1 MDDKL
6 GLRPRKPPRRNLSI
20 SPVRIYNHLKDC
32 FPEKYS
38 VLEFQPISLSKVR
51 SNNWE
56 SETGDSS
63 STCSRKTK
71 VLTGFQIIL
80 NHLNILDQS
89 SQFQGHRTVYS
100 SKSGSKSFD
109 ELDDLLCEKPRK
121 SNSKRR
127 GRRTQ
132 SSVSGADVLKA
143 SERRQAAER
152 RRGGA
157 APECRHS
164 CDEVS
169 HSSLSSSVTF
179 LRFWIF
185 TNLNI

>member
-1 MDDKL
+1 MLEKDKGAEREASKSNIVDD
-6 GLRPRKPPRRNLSI
+6 
-20 SPVRIYNHLKDC
+20 C
-32 FPEKYS
+32 
-38 VLEFQPISLSKVR
+38 
-51 SNNWE
+51 
-56 SETGDSS
+56 
-63 STCSRKTK
+63 
-71 VLTGFQIIL
+71 
-80 NHLNILDQS
+80 
-89 SQFQGHRTVYS
+89 SQFQGHKTVYS

-143 SERRQAAER
+143 AERRQAAER

-164 CDEVS
+164 CDEVP
-169 HSSLSSSVTF
+169 LSSFSCSVTF
-179 LRFWIF
+179 FL
-185 TNLNI
+185 

>member
-1 MDDKL
+1 MLQKDKGVN
-6 GLRPRKPPRRNLSI
+6 GLP
-20 SPVRIYNHLKDC
+20 
-32 FPEKYS
+32 
-38 VLEFQPISLSKVR
+38 
-51 SNNWE
+51 NNE
-56 SETGDSS
+56 
-63 STCSRKTK
+63 
-71 VLTGFQIIL
+71 VIL
-80 NHLNILDQS
+80 NTVNIVVDYLS
-89 SQFQGHRTVYS
+89 LFQGHKTVYS

-143 SERRQAAER
+143 AERRQAAER

-164 CDEVS
+164 CDEV
-169 HSSLSSSVTF
+169 
-179 LRFWIF
+179 
-185 TNLNI
+185 

>member
-1 MDDKL
+1 MLQKDKGVN
-6 GLRPRKPPRRNLSI
+6 GLP
-20 SPVRIYNHLKDC
+20 
-32 FPEKYS
+32 
-38 VLEFQPISLSKVR
+38 
-51 SNNWE
+51 NNE
-56 SETGDSS
+56 
-63 STCSRKTK
+63 
-71 VLTGFQIIL
+71 V
-80 NHLNILDQS
+80 ILDPVNVVDYLS
-89 SQFQGHRTVYS
+89 LFQGHKTVYS

-143 SERRQAAER
+143 AERRQAAER

-164 CDEVS
+164 CDEV
-169 HSSLSSSVTF
+169 
-179 LRFWIF
+179 
-185 TNLNI
+185 

>member
-20 SPVRIYNHLKDC
+20 SPVRIRIIDLRLGSCRSFTSHNQIPPC
-32 FPEKYS
+32 FQS
-38 VLEFQPISLSKVR
+38 ISLWGEEQQLGVGDWRLLVNLLQKDKGYSSKHFGVHIVNDM
-51 SNNWE
+51 S
-56 SETGDSS
+56 
-63 STCSRKTK
+63 
-71 VLTGFQIIL
+71 L
-80 NHLNILDQS
+80 
-89 SQFQGHRTVYS
+89 FQGHKTVYS

-143 SERRQAAER
+143 AERRQAAER

-164 CDEVS
+164 CDEVTPII
-169 HSSLSSSVTF
+169 LSYLT
-179 LRFWIF
+179 WIY
-185 TNLNI
+185 

>member
-1 MDDKL
+1 M
-6 GLRPRKPPRRNLSI
+6 GNFHVS
-20 SPVRIYNHLKDC
+20 
-32 FPEKYS
+32 
-38 VLEFQPISLSKVR
+38 QPNSKHFLFEVR

-71 VLTGFQIIL
+71 VIL
-80 NHLNILDQS
+80 CHIGVDFVNDTS
-89 SQFQGHRTVYS
+89 FFQGHKTVYS

-121 SNSKRR
+121 STSKRR

-143 SERRQAAER
+143 AERRQAAER

-164 CDEVS
+164 CDEVNS
-169 HSSLSSSVTF
+169 FIS
-179 LRFWIF
+179 IF
-185 TNLNI
+185 TSFNQTLFSRFLCFLSVSETTYSNSVQAHLNPCPSFRC

>member
-1 MDDKL
+1 MTKFHHVSKQFL
-6 GLRPRKPPRRNLSI
+6 
-20 SPVRIYNHLKDC
+20 
-32 FPEKYS
+32 F
-38 VLEFQPISLSKVR
+38 KVR

-71 VLTGFQIIL
+71 VIL
-80 NHLNILDQS
+80 QNIGVDIVNDTSL
-89 SQFQGHRTVYS
+89 FQGHKTVYS

-143 SERRQAAER
+143 AERRQAAER

-164 CDEVS
+164 CDEVNHIILVFDIDLLVS
-169 HSSLSSSVTF
+169 IRQCFPCFSLVSETTYSYFVQDHLIAT
-179 LRFWIF
+179 I
-185 TNLNI
+185 

>member
-1 MDDKL
+1 MISHGFPGK
-6 GLRPRKPPRRNLSI
+6 PRVFRIKFH
-20 SPVRIYNHLKDC
+20 PVSNQFL
-32 FPEKYS
+32 FE
-38 VLEFQPISLSKVR
+38 VR

-71 VLTGFQIIL
+71 VIL
-80 NHLNILDQS
+80 QNIGVHIVNDMSL
-89 SQFQGHRTVYS
+89 FQGHKTVYS

-143 SERRQAAER
+143 AERRQAAER

-164 CDEVS
+164 CDEVPV
-169 HSSLSSSVTF
+169 SSISCSVTF
-179 LRFWIF
+179 L
-185 TNLNI
+185 L

>member
-1 MDDKL
+1 M
-6 GLRPRKPPRRNLSI
+6 
-20 SPVRIYNHLKDC
+20 
-32 FPEKYS
+32 
-38 VLEFQPISLSKVR
+38 
-51 SNNWE
+51 
-56 SETGDSS
+56 
-63 STCSRKTK
+63 
-71 VLTGFQIIL
+71 
-80 NHLNILDQS
+80 
-89 SQFQGHRTVYS
+89 YS

-143 SERRQAAER
+143 AERRQAAER

-164 CDEVS
+164 CDEVKPLAFNIHIFFS
-169 HSSLSSSVTF
+169 PSLLLPYIMHDVE
-179 LRFWIF
+179 LPLPI
-185 TNLNI
+185 

>member
-1 MDDKL
+1 MLQKDKGVN
-6 GLRPRKPPRRNLSI
+6 GLR
-20 SPVRIYNHLKDC
+20 
-32 FPEKYS
+32 
-38 VLEFQPISLSKVR
+38 
-51 SNNWE
+51 NNE
-56 SETGDSS
+56 
-63 STCSRKTK
+63 
-71 VLTGFQIIL
+71 V
-80 NHLNILDQS
+80 ILDPDNIVVDYLS
-89 SQFQGHRTVYS
+89 LFQGHKTVYS

-143 SERRQAAER
+143 AERRQAAER

-164 CDEVS
+164 CDEVFTYS
-169 HSSLSSSVTF
+169 FHFINSIF
-179 LRFWIF
+179 LGADSKLPQCWARGE
-185 TNLNI
+185 